1 MFFGDNYIGI
11 YDGALTRKE
20 CEMIINRFETKD
32 EYRQLDSTKSCS
44 YEDQVK
50 FLKDPSHKCK
60 EVPLENS
67 KICKEISF
75 DLRDVNDSFYHRM
88 VKTAITRK
96 FHLYQKRYPFI
107 AGGSNSCQFHLT
119 SIYNLQK
126 YNDGE
131 GYFNLHNEHGTL
143 SPYRMLTWMIY
154 LNDAKC
160 GTWFPTQK
168 KTIKPKTG
176 RLVIWPASWTH
187 PHKGVTPNVG
197 KKYILT
203 GWWNYEPKYE
213 DGDIIS
219 YDLHSDGSLFA
230 KY

>member
-1 MFFGDNYIGI
+1 
-11 YDGALTRKE
+11 
-20 CEMIINRFETKD
+20 MIINRFETKD
-32 EYRQLDSTKSCS
+32 MHRHKDSTKSCS

-50 FLKDPSHKCK
+50 FLNDPSYKCK
-60 EVPLENS
+60 EVPLENA

-75 DLRDVNDSFYHRM
+75 DLRNSDDAFYHRM
-88 VKTAITRK
+88 VKNAIVRK
-96 FHLYQKRYPFI
+96 FNLYQKRYPFL
-107 AGGSNSCQFHLT
+107 AAGSNSCQYHLT

-126 YNDGE
+126 YEDGE

-154 LNDAKC
+154 LNDATS

-197 KKYILT
+197 NKYILT
-203 GWWNYEPKYE
+203 GWWNYEPKYM

-219 YDLHSDGSLFA
+219 YDLHSDGSLFS